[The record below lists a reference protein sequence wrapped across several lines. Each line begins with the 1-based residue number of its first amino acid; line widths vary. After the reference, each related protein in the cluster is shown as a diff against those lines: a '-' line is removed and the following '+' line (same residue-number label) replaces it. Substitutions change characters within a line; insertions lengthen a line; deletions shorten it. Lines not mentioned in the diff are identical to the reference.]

1 MKLSSIVSLILGAIA
16 IIVGL
21 VICSSAESEALANG
35 YNLYQP
41 IYDENGDIEKEY
53 SFAVED
59 EVNVSKIEVE
69 LNGANVYVIGGAEK
83 SKVVVRNMYGGTYS
97 CSVSNKVISITNKMD
112 LSTLVDAAA
121 NIEFNGIRQLFDIN
135 NFKKR
140 QPEVYIYLNYTTEQI
155 KQISFD
161 VTNCI
166 VNVQNIEGSLDLRV
180 EAENSTLTFADF
192 ITDSSIDCELIKS
205 DVTFTNV
212 NFLNAKVTGEESN
225 FTFDSELIV
234 LYRIFAKT
242 IGNINANGSD
252 YTDEFSVNENQ
263 NDYPT
268 INIEMTSGDVVLN
281 FLS

>member
-41 IYDENGDIEKEY
+41 IYNENGDIEKEY

-69 LNGANVYVIGGAEK
+69 LDGANVYVIGGAEK

-155 KQISFD
+155 KQISFN
-161 VTNCI
+161 VTDCI

-242 IGNINANGSD
+242 IGNINANGND

-268 INIEMTSGDVVLN
+268 IDIEMTSGDVVLN

>member
-35 YNLYQP
+35 YNLHQP

-69 LNGANVYVIGGAEK
+69 LEGANVYVIGGSEK

-97 CSVSNKVISITNKMD
+97 CNVSNKVISVTNKMD

-121 NIEFNGIRQLFDIN
+121 NIEFNGIRQIFDIN

-140 QPEVYIYLNYTTEQI
+140 QPEVYIYLNYTSEQI
-155 KQISFD
+155 KQISFNVKD
-161 VTNCI
+161 CI

-180 EAENSTLTFADF
+180 EAESSTLNFADF

-205 DVTFTNV
+205 TATFTNV

-234 LYRIFAKT
+234 LYRILAKT
-242 IGNINANGSD
+242 AGNIQANGTD
-252 YTDEFSVNENQ
+252 YTDEFSANENQ

-268 INIEMTSGDVVLN
+268 IDIEMTSGDIVLN
-281 FLS
+281 FVS

>member
-21 VICSSAESEALANG
+21 IICQSAEAEAIANG
-35 YNLYQP
+35 YNLHQP
-41 IYDENGDIEKEY
+41 VYDENGDIVKEF
-53 SFAVED
+53 SFAVQD
-59 EVNVSKIEVE
+59 DIHVSKIEVE
-69 LNGANVYVIGGAEK
+69 LSGANVYVIGGADE
-83 SKVVVRNMYGGTYS
+83 SKVVVRNMHGGTYS
-97 CSVSNKVISITNKMD
+97 CKVSNKVISITNKMD
-112 LSTLVDAAA
+112 LSTFVDAAA

-140 QPEVYIYLNYTTEQI
+140 QPEVYIYLNYTTEEI
-155 KQISFD
+155 KQISFN

-180 EAENSTLTFADF
+180 DAENSTLSFADF

-205 DVTFTNV
+205 NVTFTNV

-225 FTFDSELIV
+225 FTFDSELVV
-234 LYRIFAKT
+234 LYRILAKT
-242 IGNINANGSD
+242 VGNINANGIEI
-252 YTDEFSVNENQ
+252 TDEFKVNENQ

-268 INIEMTSGDVVLN
+268 LNIEMTSGDLVLN
-281 FLS
+281 FIN